1 MGFVDLCKY
10 GELEAVQKA
19 IVNGVD
25 VNIVDSDVWGST
37 GLMCALNRGHNNVV
51 KELLRNPEIDVN
63 GADTEGENAL
73 HWAGMADNSEG
84 MILLL
89 GHDNLT
95 SESINHRNLSDGL
108 SPIMTSVS
116 YNSLKCFHLL
126 LPNPKVDLGTRDGY
140 ERTAQEVCR

>member
-51 KELLRNPEIDVN
+51 KELLQHQEIYVN
-63 GADTEGENAL
+63 GDYTEEQNAL
-73 HWAGMADNSEG
+73 HWAGMAENSEWI
-84 MILLL
+84 ILL
-89 GHDNLT
+89 N
-95 SESINHRNLSDGL
+95 IY
-108 SPIMTSVS
+108 I
-116 YNSLKCFHLL
+116 
-126 LPNPKVDLGTRDGY
+126 
-140 ERTAQEVCR
+140 

>member
-51 KELLRNPEIDVN
+51 KKLLQHPEIDVN
-63 GADTEGENAL
+63 RADNEGENAL

-89 GHDNLT
+89 CHDNLT
-95 SESINHRNLSDGL
+95 SESIQY
-108 SPIMTSVS
+108 I
-116 YNSLKCFHLL
+116 LKF
-126 LPNPKVDLGTRDGY
+126 
-140 ERTAQEVCR
+140 